1 MVPGFCFKAI
11 DDPNHSKGFQKT
23 SIAYFAQVDGVPAE
37 IFQKLC
43 HMFFAVASLPHINR
57 SGEPTTLQRSSARR
71 GRWWKCAAAD
81 KRPVADGGR

>member
-1 MVPGFCFKAI
+1 
-11 DDPNHSKGFQKT
+11 
-23 SIAYFAQVDGVPAE
+23 
-37 IFQKLC
+37 LC

-81 KRPVADGGR
+81 KRPVADESR